1 MSENMEIERR
11 FLLRPMKGRKL
22 IASCCPEAE
31 RYRLRQYYLYPSK
44 EGELVRYRRIGTE
57 CYKTIKSGQGLVRR
71 EEETRVPCEEF
82 KRFRPLHRGR
92 EIVKDRY
99 RFSLEGQAYELDCF
113 RGTLKGLVILETE
126 FPTVEAARSFTLPE
140 LFRPWLVE
148 EVTEDPRFNNASL
161 CMAKQIPSLRG
172 RCRPMELCPWMG
184 TDELITVVLRR
195 LVQRL
200 GEAAERLG
208 KGEDPEALHD
218 FRVALRRLRVWL
230 GECRELWCGEW
241 PRLQREYLTALMAP
255 TGAARDLEV
264 LVATLRKEAEQFS
277 PKRRETLEKIVAKI
291 AASVTVPAFLR
302 RLSQDPAFA
311 NRLRGLGQGDTEEGF
326 CPEATAPAE
335 IQLTRLLRRR
345 VRRVRKLRKTL
356 MRRESDRTLHRLRIA
371 FKKLR
376 YLMEESRELADPV
389 RSARALKLLK
399 EIQDLL
405 GEYHD
410 LTVERPMLRS
420 WCRRACNAKE
430 KKVVQKVRRK
440 MKRRRKELRS
450 AIEKR
455 LSDFDRSRQ
464 LFEEYFYLEPSV
476 ECGKKSQGVS

>member
-1 MSENMEIERR
+1 
-11 FLLRPMKGRKL
+11 
-22 IASCCPEAE
+22 
-31 RYRLRQYYLYPSK
+31 
-44 EGELVRYRRIGTE
+44 
-57 CYKTIKSGQGLVRR
+57 
-71 EEETRVPCEEF
+71 
-82 KRFRPLHRGR
+82 
-92 EIVKDRY
+92 
-99 RFSLEGQAYELDCF
+99 
-113 RGTLKGLVILETE
+113 
-126 FPTVEAARSFTLPE
+126 
-140 LFRPWLVE
+140 
-148 EVTEDPRFNNASL
+148 
-161 CMAKQIPSLRG
+161 
-172 RCRPMELCPWMG
+172 MG
-184 TDELITVVLRR
+184 TDELITVVLQR
-195 LVQRL
+195 LAQRL

-264 LVATLRKEAEQFS
+264 LVATLRKEAEHLS
-277 PKRRETLEKIVAKI
+277 PKERKTLEKITARLA
-291 AASVTVPAFLR
+291 AASTVPAFLR

-335 IQLTRLLRRR
+335 IVLTRLMHRRI
-345 VRRVRKLRKTL
+345 RRIIKLRKAL
-356 MRRESDRTLHRLRIA
+356 KRGERDRTLHRLRIA

-389 RSARALKLLK
+389 RSVRALKMLK

-420 WCRRACNAKE
+420 WCRRACNAGE
-430 KKVVQKVRRK
+430 KKVVRKIRRG

-450 AIEKR
+450 AIERR
-455 LSDFDRSRQ
+455 LRDFDRSRR

-476 ECGKKSQGVS
+476 ECRKKSQGVS